1 MPGFIMKRSI
11 SPPCFDKS
19 EDGFIR
25 EKNDPG
31 FMSGFI
37 EQENFCSSQESARSA
52 RSASFLALSSL
63 GLKA

>member
-11 SPPCFDKS
+11 SPPCIDKS
-19 EDGFIR
+19 EDGFIA

-37 EQENFCSSQESARSA
+37 KHENFCSSQESARSA